1 MNPTVVNFTQA
12 DPNADLGKPRI
23 AESHGKLVALRS
35 SSKSLF
41 AFGANLRRVTHQ
53 VNCSLNI
60 DHLKIISNF
69 PKQEVAGWRFH
80 TGIQTNDLN
89 LGGSE
94 VKCLIPLSC
103 FNVKFQLKLPN
114 PFLLACAG
122 KIKIW

>member
-12 DPNADLGKPRI
+12 DSNADLGKPRI

-60 DHLKIISNF
+60 DHLKIMSNF
-69 PKQEVAGWRFH
+69 PKQEVAGWIFH
-80 TGIQTNDLN
+80 TRIPTIDHQF
-89 LGGSE
+89 GGSE
-94 VKCLIPLSC
+94 VE
-103 FNVKFQLKLPN
+103 FKL
-114 PFLLACAG
+114 L
-122 KIKIW
+122 